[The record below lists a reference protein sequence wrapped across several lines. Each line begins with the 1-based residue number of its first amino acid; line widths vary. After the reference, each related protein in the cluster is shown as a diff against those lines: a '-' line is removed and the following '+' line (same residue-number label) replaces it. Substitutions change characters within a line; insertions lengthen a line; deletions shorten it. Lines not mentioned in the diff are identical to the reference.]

1 MTNIQPIAT
10 ADADPAVVWAT
21 MTRRIEEGLAMDAET
36 SDTPVEM
43 PAGQFGFL

>member
-21 MTRRIEEGLAMDAET
+21 MTRNTEEGLAMAAET
-36 SDTPVEM
+36 SVSSVEM